1 MAAALPRA
9 ARRRRGR
16 LTRRRDDRGA
26 RGRSSSGSGPVRSG
40 WPTLAPEAAAA
51 RGGRAPDGWSERE
64 IVAHLVRVD
73 REVFQVRLRDLT
85 GAVRAAVVVGRTG
98 RGAWAR
104 DAGHPRRRF
113 ATVRAAT
120 IAHLAGL
127 DDAGWARSGVHA
139 TYGRL
144 DVAALLGIAIDH
156 DADHIAELERR
167 AG

>member
-1 MAAALPRA
+1 MTRAERAALVE
-9 ARRRRGR
+9 R
-16 LTRRRDDRGA
+16 L
-26 RGRSSSGSGPVRSG
+26 GSGPEQVAAFAGR
-40 WPTLAPEAAAA
+40 AAAA
-51 RGGRAPDGWSERE
+51 RGGRAPEGWSERE

-85 GAVRAAVVVGRTG
+85 GPSEPQWSWVEP
-98 RGAWAR
+98 GAEP
-104 DAGHPRRRF
+104 GHTTLATLVARF

-144 DVAALLGIAIDH
+144 DVASLLGIAIDH

>member
-1 MAAALPRA
+1 MERFRA
-9 ARRRRGR
+9 GPARV
-16 LTRRRDDRGA
+16 A
-26 RGRSSSGSGPVRSG
+26 E
-40 WPTLAPEAAAA
+40 LAPAAAA
-51 RGGRAPDGWSERE
+51 IGGGQTSDGWSERE

-85 GAVRAAVVVGRTG
+85 GPSEPQWSWVEPAAEPGRATLATLIE
-98 RGAWAR
+98 
-104 DAGHPRRRF
+104 RF
-113 ATVRAAT
+113 KTTREAT

-127 DDAGWARSGVHA
+127 DGSGWARSGVHV

-144 DVAALLGIAIDH
+144 DVAGLLGIAIDH

>member
-1 MAAALPRA
+1 MAVADRAALVERFRSGPQQVAELAPAAAS
-9 ARRRRGR
+9 RRG
-16 LTRRRDDRGA
+16 GQ
-26 RGRSSSGSGPVRSG
+26 
-40 WPTLAPEAAAA
+40 
-51 RGGRAPDGWSERE
+51 APDGWSERE
-64 IVAHLVRVD
+64 VVAHLVRVD

-85 GAVRAAVVVGRTG
+85 GPSEPQWSWVEPGAEPGRASLATLV
-98 RGAWAR
+98 A
-104 DAGHPRRRF
+104 RF
-113 ATVRAAT
+113 ATIREAT

-144 DVAALLGIAIDH
+144 DVAGLLGIAVDH

>member
-1 MAAALPRA
+1 MTTVERAALVERFRA
-9 ARRRRGR
+9 
-16 LTRRRDDRGA
+16 
-26 RGRSSSGSGPVRSG
+26 GPEQVAAVAG
-40 WPTLAPEAAAA
+40 KAAAA
-51 RGGRAPDGWSERE
+51 RGGRAPEGWSERE

-73 REVFQVRLRDLT
+73 REVFQVRLRDLAGPSEPQWSWVEP
-85 GAVRAAVVVGRTG
+85 GAEPGRTTL
-98 RGAWAR
+98 AALVEQ
-104 DAGHPRRRF
+104 F
-113 ATVRAAT
+113 ATTREAT
-120 IAHLAGL
+120 IAHLTDL

>member
-1 MAAALPRA
+1 LAAGVTTAERA
-9 ARRRRGR
+9 ARIERFRAAP
-16 LTRRRDDRGA
+16 TRVA
-26 RGRSSSGSGPVRSG
+26 E
-40 WPTLAPEAAAA
+40 LAPAAAA
-51 RGGRAPDGWSERE
+51 VRGDQAPDGWSERE

-85 GAVRAAVVVGRTG
+85 GPSEPHWSWVEPGAEPGRATLDTLVT
-98 RGAWAR
+98 
-104 DAGHPRRRF
+104 RF
-113 ATVRAAT
+113 AAIREVT

>member
-1 MAAALPRA
+1 MTSPERAALIERFGAGPTLVAELAPVAAA
-9 ARRRRGR
+9 
-16 LTRRRDDRGA
+16 
-26 RGRSSSGSGPVRSG
+26 V
-40 WPTLAPEAAAA
+40 

-64 IVAHLVRVD
+64 IIAHLVRVD
-73 REVFQVRLRDLT
+73 REVFQVRLRDLSGPSEPQWSWVEP
-85 GAVRAAVVVGRTG
+85 GADPGRATLATLV
-98 RGAWAR
+98 AR
-104 DAGHPRRRF
+104 FG
-113 ATVRAAT
+113 TIRAET
-120 IAHLAGL
+120 IAHLTGL